1 MNLGAGLSP
10 LALETLEF
18 PAALDRVAAHAVCPL
33 GAARVRGRT
42 PSTTPDV
49 IRTVLAQVAELSG
62 ALLSDDAIRA
72 EAVPDIA
79 PTLELLALPR
89 SALAGVQLVA
99 LRDALGAARLVGAE
113 LGRLT
118 AAAPRTAALR
128 AAPVPQEIEPRLRA
142 SLDAEGELLD
152 GASRELAKPRKATR
166 EARPLPAPRLQPILH
181 P

>member
-72 EAVPDIA
+72 APVPDI
-79 PTLELLALPR
+79 PTTLALLAVPA
-89 SALAGVQLVA
+89 SALEGWRASA
-99 LRDALGAARLVGAE
+99 LRHAL
-113 LGRLT
+113 
-118 AAAPRTAALR
+118 
-128 AAPVPQEIEPRLRA
+128 
-142 SLDAEGELLD
+142 
-152 GASRELAKPRKATR
+152 
-166 EARPLPAPRLQPILH
+166 
-181 P
+181 

>member
-33 GAARVRGRT
+33 GAARARGRT

-79 PTLELLALPR
+79 TTLELLALPPSPLAPSHLAPLR
-89 SALAGVQLVA
+89 APLASALL
-99 LRDALGAARLVGAE
+99 
-113 LGRLT
+113 
-118 AAAPRTAALR
+118 PR
-128 AAPVPQEIEPRLRA
+128 
-142 SLDAEGELLD
+142 
-152 GASRELAKPRKATR
+152 
-166 EARPLPAPRLQPILH
+166 
-181 P
+181 